1 MVFRMS
7 DRDTGGCIPPAPP
20 MRGSIIEESLAH
32 LRHVGARRLACLG
45 TAGVRGWG
53 DVLACGAPPPGF
65 SPVVWERVKR
75 EASSCRDLLERQDL
89 RTLCRCLR
97 NSDHW
102 RVLYEFWEIASYFD
116 IETEGLGNDA
126 GITVI
131 VCLHRGQLHRFTRAE
146 GLDGFLELLD
156 DVKLLVS
163 FNGCGFDI
171 PQVLRWFHV
180 PELPCAHVDLR
191 WVCFHQGW
199 RGGLK
204 RIERDLGLERPAD
217 LEGVGGDDAV
227 RLWRRWEAR
236 SDEVALRLL
245 VRYCSADVMAL
256 RLVAARLLAQRG
268 HPVPHA
274 DGAQTWGTIPPEPE
288 GTPSVAELLAD
299 EPEAVMRLEETA
311 AEADARRRRLAEQW
325 RKLQFGRG

>member
-1 MVFRMS
+1 MKSEV
-7 DRDTGGCIPPAPP
+7 PPVEATLVEGA
-20 MRGSIIEESLAH
+20 MAH
-32 LRHVGARRLACLG
+32 LRHVGAKRLEALSRS
-45 TAGVRGWG
+45 GVANWRQA
-53 DVLACGAPPPGF
+53 LAAAPPAGF
-65 SPVVWERVKR
+65 SAAVWDRVQQ
-75 EASSCRDLLERQDL
+75 EVAACCGMLERRDL
-89 RTLCRCLR
+89 RTLCRSLR
-97 NSDHW
+97 NADHW
-102 RVLYEFWEIASYFD
+102 RVLYEFWEEASYFD
-116 IETEGLGNDA
+116 VETEGLGNNA

-131 VCLHRGQLHRFTRAE
+131 VCLHRGELRRFTRAE

-204 RIERDLGLERPAD
+204 RIERELGLERPAD

-227 RLWRRWEAR
+227 RLWQRWDSRR
-236 SDEVALRLL
+236 DETALRLL
-245 VRYCSADVMAL
+245 TRYCSADVVAL

-268 HPVPHA
+268 HPVPDA
-274 DGAQTWGTIPPEPE
+274 DAARTWGLIPPEPE
-288 GTPSVAELLAD
+288 GAPSVSELLAA
-299 EPEAVMRLEETA
+299 EPDVAQARQESA
-311 AEADARRRRLAEQW
+311 AEAEARRHRLAEQW
-325 RKLQFGRG
+325 RRMRFQR